1 MYRDPEFLALLMED
15 YRSEKMSNIA
25 KRLEDMVKDCDSL
38 DFPQIRQDFSD
49 TKIYWR
55 TELAAPEP

>member
-1 MYRDPEFLALLMED
+1 MED
-15 YRSEKMSNIA
+15 YRSEKMSTIA
-25 KRLEDMVKDCDSL
+25 KGLEDMVKDCNGL

-55 TELAAPEP
+55 TEVAAAET